1 MAAVLA
7 VVTMCGIATAAPAL
21 AKTTAPLAVATTYL
35 PPGTAQ
41 TSYLAQ
47 LTATG
52 GTKPYTW
59 SISTGT
65 LPAGVP
71 TLHPA
76 TGAITG
82 KAAASG
88 TDGFT
93 VAVTDS
99 ESTPVTA
106 SAPESITVTTPPL
119 SVTTTSL
126 PGAVAGVAY
135 SAKLAATGGISP
147 YTWLLSGGSLPE
159 GLTVRPNGTIAG
171 TPKTAGT
178 ASFTVEAADSDTPA
192 KSATASLSI
201 AVGVAKLA
209 VTTGASL
216 PSANAGLCTRRS

>member
-1 MAAVLA
+1 VRQPMEAGHPVQKLAGRMRVTRRTAVAAALA
-7 VVTMCGIATAAPAL
+7 VVTVCGIATAAPAL

-65 LPAGVP
+65 LPAGL

-82 KAAASG
+82 KPTASG

-99 ESTPVTA
+99 ESTPVTV
-106 SAPESITVTTPPL
+106 SAPESITVTALPL
-119 SVTTTSL
+119 SVTTASL

-147 YTWLLSGGSLPE
+147 YTWLLAGGSLPE
-159 GLTVRPNGTIAG
+159 GLTVRHRRI
-171 TPKTAGT
+171 
-178 ASFTVEAADSDTPA
+178 TPA
-192 KSATASLSI
+192 RP
-201 AVGVAKLA
+201 VA
-209 VTTGASL
+209 
-216 PSANAGLCTRRS
+216 